1 MLFQWL
7 QAGNPGAVT
16 DSSAVETSY
25 CLLVYWDKTGKLNM
39 YQRIIA
45 LCMTGVIS
53 SLLSTTTGAVE
64 AVRTEAV
71 ENYVEE
77 HQPASGRVT
86 TKAFTSAIVDG
97 KPADD
102 LRAFENTVDTIYFYT
117 VLEGLSGQTV
127 THRWKY
133 AGRIISNADIPV
145 TDDPFPAWSSNK
157 IEPNWTGFWTVE
169 VLDKNDEVVGFGTFQ
184 YDHTR
189 NLQMDPDANKAGADG
204 GGVRSGGGGWGWG
217 RGRGWGW

>member
-1 MLFQWL
+1 M
-7 QAGNPGAVT
+7 
-16 DSSAVETSY
+16 
-25 CLLVYWDKTGKLNM
+25 M

-45 LCMTGVIS
+45 LCMTGIIS
-53 SLLSTTTGAVE
+53 SLLTTTTAAVE

-71 ENYVEE
+71 EEYVEE
-77 HQPASGRVT
+77 QQPASGSVT
-86 TKAFTSAIVDG
+86 TKTFTTAIVDG

-117 VLEGLSGQTV
+117 VLEGLKGQAV

-133 AGRIISNADIPV
+133 AGHVISNAAISV
-145 TDDPFPAWSSNK
+145 TDDPFSTWSSNK
-157 IEPNWTGFWTVE
+157 IESNWTGFWTVE
-169 VLDKNDEVVGFGTFQ
+169 VLDKDSEVIGFGTFQ

-189 NLQMDPDANKAGADG
+189 NLQMDPSEKAGTG
-204 GGVRSGGGGWGWG
+204 GKGGGGWGWG

>member
-1 MLFQWL
+1 M
-7 QAGNPGAVT
+7 
-16 DSSAVETSY
+16 
-25 CLLVYWDKTGKLNM
+25 M

-45 LCMTGVIS
+45 LCMTGIIS
-53 SLLSTTTGAVE
+53 SLLTTTTGAVE
-64 AVRTEAV
+64 AVRTESV
-71 ENYVEE
+71 EEYVEE
-77 HQPASGRVT
+77 QQPASGSVT
-86 TKAFTSAIVDG
+86 TKTFTTAIVDG

-117 VLEGLSGQTV
+117 VLEGLKGQAV

-133 AGRIISNADIPV
+133 AGHVISNADISV
-145 TDDPFPAWSSNK
+145 TDDPFSTWSSNK

-169 VLDKNDEVVGFGTFQ
+169 VLDKNSEVIGFGTFQ

-189 NLQMDPDANKAGADG
+189 NVQMDPSAKAGTK
-204 GGVRSGGGGWGWG
+204 RSGGGGWGGGWG

>member
-1 MLFQWL
+1 MLCRWL

-16 DSSAVETSY
+16 DSGVAEISS
-25 CLLVYWDKTGKLNM
+25 CLLVDYDKTGILKM
-39 YQRIIA
+39 HQRIIT
-45 LCMTGVIS
+45 LCLTAVFS
-53 SLLSTTTGAVE
+53 SLLGTTTAAVE

-77 HQPASGRVT
+77 HQPASGRVA
-86 TKAFTSAIVDG
+86 TKAFTTAIVDG

-133 AGRIISNADIPV
+133 AGRIIANADISV
-145 TDDPFPAWSSNK
+145 TDDPFTTWSSNK
-157 IEPNWTGFWTVE
+157 IESNWTGFWTVE
-169 VLDKNDEVVGFGTFQ
+169 VLDKNGEVIGFGTFQ

-189 NLQMDPDANKAGADG
+189 NLQMDPDANKAGASG
-204 GGVRSGGGGWGWG
+204 GGVPSGGGGWGWG

>member
-1 MLFQWL
+1 M
-7 QAGNPGAVT
+7 
-16 DSSAVETSY
+16 
-25 CLLVYWDKTGKLNM
+25 M

-45 LCMTGVIS
+45 LCMTGIIS
-53 SLLSTTTGAVE
+53 SLLTTSTAAVE

-71 ENYVEE
+71 EDYVEE
-77 HQPASGRVT
+77 QQPASVSVT
-86 TKAFTSAIVDG
+86 TKTFTTAIVDG

-117 VLEGLSGQTV
+117 VLEGLKGQAV

-133 AGRIISNADIPV
+133 AGHVISNADISV
-145 TDDPFPAWSSNK
+145 TDDPFSTWSSNK
-157 IEPNWTGFWTVE
+157 IEPNWTGFWTVQ
-169 VLDKNDEVVGFGTFQ
+169 VLDKNSEVIGFGTFQ

-189 NLQMDPDANKAGADG
+189 NVQMDPSLKAGTG
-204 GGVRSGGGGWGWG
+204 GKGGGGWGWG